1 MVLSEKEIIE
11 SLHDE
16 GMVNCLLCN
25 QTAFEKRIGS
35 AIFKSW
41 KKWIDTS
48 AHNAPPPDFFSDK
61 LKMMFDVT
69 TIYDS
74 EVPSNK
80 RPDKM
85 WNPVLSRERNEE
97 HKARDFI
104 RALGIDSSEMYI
116 FCNCDEDGFAYDAK
130 HTYKNY
136 LNMANRVISKH
147 TGKLALYNENHPGY
161 KSGLLIYDC
170 TEAYLEVDS
179 ITELNIEDGLVKARK
194 PHYPWL
200 DSAFIKPILETS
212 LDFLIWY
219 MPYKAHSNPIQPIEY
234 PMSVI
239 VDLNYP
245 KVQEKLITYTPHL
258 MRPL

>member
-85 WNPVLSRERNEE
+85 WNPVLSKERNEE

-116 FCNCDEDGFAYDAK
+116 FCKVVIPLTQPDRGADSKGQAFQQSATKVAAAEAK
-130 HTYKNY
+130 AV
-136 LNMANRVISKH
+136 LVQV
-147 TGKLALYNENHPGY
+147 
-161 KSGLLIYDC
+161 GL
-170 TEAYLEVDS
+170 
-179 ITELNIEDGLVKARK
+179 
-194 PHYPWL
+194 
-200 DSAFIKPILETS
+200 
-212 LDFLIWY
+212 
-219 MPYKAHSNPIQPIEY
+219 
-234 PMSVI
+234 
-239 VDLNYP
+239 
-245 KVQEKLITYTPHL
+245 
-258 MRPL
+258 